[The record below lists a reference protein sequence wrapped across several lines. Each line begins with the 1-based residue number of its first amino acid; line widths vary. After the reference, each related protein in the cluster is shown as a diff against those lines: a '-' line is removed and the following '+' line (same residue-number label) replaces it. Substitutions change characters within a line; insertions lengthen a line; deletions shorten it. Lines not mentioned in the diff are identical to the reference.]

1 MRKLCVIALVAGI
14 LSAAGTPAVLA
25 QDNSKREQDTM
36 YASVSH
42 LWFSWRV
49 TLIKFLGGDPIVKKE
64 ELDQNQKEKWWGTPV
79 AVDPG
84 VAQERR

>member
-1 MRKLCVIALVAGI
+1 
-14 LSAAGTPAVLA
+14 
-25 QDNSKREQDTM
+25 
-36 YASVSH
+36 
-42 LWFSWRV
+42 V
-49 TLIKFLGGDPIVKKE
+49 TLIKFLGGDPVVKKE